1 MPLQKF
7 VKEHAMRTGVY
18 KYRDGINFNF
28 RVTSSPCGKVAV
40 RVDKSGNLC
49 VTGPRHVE
57 LRFVTELI
65 DKHYEELRRDP
76 RFSEFNPYNDVYSD
90 KGKYLILGKLY
101 SIKLCPADVHDIEY
115 RIDDE
120 SKVIRFLMPEFWF
133 DNYFAKYGAS
143 GEGSLI
149 LHEDEVSR
157 LNLSK
162 NIKVLLEYLLLGQI
176 KKIVAKYCP
185 KLNLEFPKVQIKKY
199 KGRYGCCYYKRN
211 LIIFDL
217 GLVYFEHECIEA
229 CVVHE
234 LAHFI
239 FPDHSPNFYKLV
251 RSLYPDYD
259 YADQKLDQSVGYL
272 VNLNRKLHL
281 EQQL

>member
-57 LRFVTELI
+57 LRFVTDLI
-65 DKHYEELRRDP
+65 DNHFEELRMDP

-143 GEGSLI
+143 GEG
-149 LHEDEVSR
+149 EVLPALPQAHDPQGNQVISSDPSVNEPKGER
-157 LNLSK
+157 ARG
-162 NIKVLLEYLLLGQI
+162 ERAQLG
-176 KKIVAKYCP
+176 
-185 KLNLEFPKVQIKKY
+185 
-199 KGRYGCCYYKRN
+199 
-211 LIIFDL
+211 
-217 GLVYFEHECIEA
+217 
-229 CVVHE
+229 
-234 LAHFI
+234 
-239 FPDHSPNFYKLV
+239 
-251 RSLYPDYD
+251 
-259 YADQKLDQSVGYL
+259 
-272 VNLNRKLHL
+272 
-281 EQQL
+281 